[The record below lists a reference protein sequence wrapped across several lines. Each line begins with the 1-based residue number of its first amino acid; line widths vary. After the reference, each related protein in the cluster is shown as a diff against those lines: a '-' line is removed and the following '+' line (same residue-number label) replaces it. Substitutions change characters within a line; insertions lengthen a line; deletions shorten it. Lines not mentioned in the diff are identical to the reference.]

1 MRICKALRVS
11 LPALFTDTSTNASL
25 SQDCT
30 DINTVP
36 TQGDDVKTFTDKVEH
51 LINIRNTLVEAANEF
66 EEHLEEAVTLRL
78 SCIKRE
84 LYDLTKLTAIKLT
97 AKDSEGSTKT
107 SSISEDL
114 TTQLETQQ
122 QFIHEFMDITTNINL
137 DAQSEK
143 MKILKNQEMMV
154 HKILEDNKEK
164 LHFVCQEH
172 MEDMKNVS
180 SLSDAIKY
188 SSELMLSL
196 EKTLSDEV
204 SWVEQQYKE
213 LLEQYNYEQTLHTQS
228 RSLTLEELKNRLIV
242 LLRGTATQTE
252 LDDLKS
258 HQKCELMKLQ
268 EEHGAEVQRLE
279 RQLAVRD
286 QETLMALDDEVEQL
300 RAQIDHDLNVRSCI
314 SNSLCS
320 ELENIKIQVTQ
331 LEDANDE
338 LHKIID
344 PATDVNSVLFQRH
357 LQSLYSDRDWYK
369 KTVGLLSHVTLQLL
383 HYYSVAESYTNKP
396 QDHKVINEIIEDQ
409 SAMHQP
415 ELFSGRVLDLS
426 FLSDSM
432 PDDSYTSQLNMFAE
446 DTALSTGLISKTIY
460 TDQGDE
466 PELVSNSGSVLDST
480 AMSEG
485 MLDDVDKD
493 EQVRSILTKSYPQ
506 LMSILKGRWDRVV
519 VENLEKEVQE
529 LTISLQASAGMLK
542 IFLHSVSSEN
552 QDLSSHT
559 IREVTQD
566 DSVKETVSDLSQHHL
581 SETIEAL
588 SKTPGDEVQPNKSIR
603 ESESSCSTVSL
614 KIHNVRKKFM
624 KNLKDTEVDLP
635 LKEDALDVTSQ
646 SSQSELFKELTQLDL
661 VNLSESLTILL
672 SQDESFINFTKL
684 KHQELIDEEKLKEV
698 LKQLCQNVQFTA
710 CLQMKLHH
718 VEGLLK
724 GLEEEKKTLEDENCR
739 LNHYSKNLAM
749 ELQVVKDQIE
759 ELEAVQQD
767 QEGGTACTQY
777 AAKMEASKDIKERV
791 RATLSAKNKSLMDH
805 TELVARVGD
814 LEGILETLVR
824 ENDATVEALKSRVSD
839 LSQQLE
845 VADRQLRSSRQFLEE
860 HASERDQEMEDL
872 MHTKD
877 KLASQLREKDA
888 LLVQHAN
895 LEKEIWDLREIIQSL
910 EAQVDGK
917 CVEESNLNTQ
927 VETLTAA
934 LSLAH
939 QDSQDLTSK
948 LEALQCG
955 GSIQGGGHSRE
966 QLPTQGPRTVEPEE
980 EENDAQLTG
989 TSLFMELRDEY
1000 RQGTRNVSGQTLLQ
1014 IIEETVERTTSGL
1027 EALQLSVSSASQ
1039 SAEDLSIQD
1048 HLDVPSLQERENNR
1062 ALSPASVDRRLED
1075 KLLTLERTTEA
1086 AVKRTRDLE
1095 MTLKNLRVDHEEV
1108 TAERDVLQEHSKEQ
1122 LVQISS
1128 LEARLDEIRRSEH
1141 PMTAEL
1147 RQRLNFVQEN
1157 LEKKRNEITKKGR
1170 EIEELKH
1177 NLTSTRGKLMSR
1189 EEELERMQCVSQPH
1203 SLPLSTA
1210 DQLLT
1215 KQRHL
1220 EDELAT
1226 KYIIIEKL
1234 KKELVDASKSDTIPP
1249 LLAQSL
1255 IEDKN
1260 AEISELYQQLRNM
1273 KSRVHEV
1280 VTFIANGTSL
1290 AECKNM
1296 LQKIIGDDKFSPRL
1310 SDAEAPEVLRKTLVQ
1325 DSDLTSYSSLTSH
1338 VISSLK
1344 EGPCPFIISNSKSE
1358 DGVSFITQPS
1368 SGNLTLMSLQHEAP
1382 HEISKTSSSHTS
1394 MTFKIPPLH
1403 KDDRLETSSP
1413 SVGGAGTSADEE
1425 IKEMVEEEKAAPHTS
1440 PFEEGIPFT
1449 KEEYESLCSASGEVT
1464 VLRAQIELM
1473 QKEIDNLNKYQA
1485 KLEEDY
1491 KVAQEMLE
1499 AREEEITQL
1508 SEEIEDTGSLPLPS
1522 QTLHMQDMC
1531 FRLEEQVV
1539 ELQERFNEAAAM
1551 NREYEEEIEKLNLR
1565 TSQYEQEIK
1574 ELQEGIELLRK
1585 EDKQKEVL
1593 LLEKETSLQET
1604 RREID
1609 KNVDQHKQKQME
1621 LCREMKVLHEQMEQ
1635 LKQQHEEQSAALQR
1649 KTEEVAQLSAQLD
1662 LVHSEMKERLSHT
1675 NKEMAQLEEQY
1686 QQEISDMKEEQIL
1699 REKQLCSDY
1708 EERMA
1713 AQVSDLSVKL
1723 GRDKEEAVARQQRFY
1738 KSALHEANREKE
1750 RVQMEL
1756 QEQRRAVDFHNR
1768 SQQTSHLFDSV
1779 DALNAG
1785 VKLELDK
1792 SGQLDNSL
1800 VSFVKHGHTRGDPGD
1815 LSTRASSAV
1824 SDISDGDGPSDIA
1837 VKVQRLMNKVDK
1849 EGIEMLTLIELM
1861 FLQKHQT
1868 HLDNSQRTLISQS
1881 GFIATGSTESSI
1893 ADIQERSAQSVQ
1905 GKTEDGVTVGERTQ
1919 LLRHMAALEEELSK
1933 KDQEIKRKVNLL
1945 EFRLEQEKKLGIEW
1959 KLSFES
1965 EKKRARELIEQLR
1978 EEKLASAD
1986 RVSELKI
1993 LRSQFFVQRL
2003 ELQKIQG
2010 ESSSVNETLETNE
2023 KEVEMLKDALQA
2035 ERNNFSRVSKALN
2048 QQRHLAAV
2056 TRSQQDGVIKD
2067 LRCTLDSERERIMD
2081 LYTQLA
2087 ELTNQQANKQ
2097 CDRRGIITRRM
2108 ESERITSGVK
2118 ETTTAITP
2126 TVEDLQM
2133 QLAVEK
2139 ERFTELQRSYERER
2153 RKVVTQ
2159 NEQAHAERA
2168 CAKVELME
2176 EQGKCAE
2183 LTKTIRN
2190 MEMEKDTLLRQM
2202 SQNRER
2208 LQHQESRIREMEAE
2222 IRKLEGDLRAQADGH
2237 QAASHRVREEDA
2249 QLHINY
2255 TRSLNKL
2262 GEAEAELCTLRHK
2275 LRTVTKDLELSK
2287 EKEEQL
2293 QQELTTEKMAI
2304 NRLGLP
2310 ALARINN
2317 LDEYFELQL
2326 KENLELCKSV
2336 LRLTDDRQAMR
2347 QKIDTLENTV
2357 TDLTEQL
2364 IKTKA
2369 AASNH
2374 VDFEKMLQMERS
2386 AWEKERTSLQNIISR
2401 KDIEMTRL
2409 QIEAGSRNTLQN
2421 VNNAQLDDERV
2432 QYMYG
2437 KYVRSEH
2444 WRKALIWQKRY
2455 LLVVIKGYRD
2465 DEQATL
2471 SRLRNM
2477 ASQVHGAVRNEAVE
2491 AADNAVHPKHRF
2503 RVGALAMVAICR
2515 MKNMVIKHQR
2525 RKRLGSQIL
2534 LPYPHTALTIPST
2547 PDASESSRPGSANQG
2562 VLGGGMSYVTLQTPP
2577 TKGPS
2582 NNIWPRPSSSR
2593 RNLFLEEES
2602 PRLNEYIERLDNIHS
2617 ALGLNPKNI

>member
-1 MRICKALRVS
+1 NVS
-11 LPALFTDTSTNASL
+11 GQYLEDVKSL
-25 SQDCT
+25 LIELDEDMQSSPNCT

-286 QETLMALDDEVEQL
+286 QETL
-300 RAQIDHDLNVRSCI
+300 
-314 SNSLCS
+314 
-320 ELENIKIQVTQ
+320 

-767 QEGGTACTQY
+767 QEGGTAL
-777 AAKMEASKDIKERV
+777 

-814 LEGILETLVR
+814 LEGILETL
-824 ENDATVEALKSRVSD
+824 
-839 LSQQLE
+839 LE

-895 LEKEIWDLREIIQSL
+895 LEKEVENLERQLREKSQELQDALASKEEIQVEHKAAVDKIWDLREIIQSL

-1338 VISSLK
+1338 V
-1344 EGPCPFIISNSKSE
+1344 
-1358 DGVSFITQPS
+1358 PS

-1394 MTFKIPPLH
+1394 MTFK
-1403 KDDRLETSSP
+1403 
-1413 SVGGAGTSADEE
+1413 E

-1756 QEQRRAVDFHNR
+1756 QEQP
-1768 SQQTSHLFDSV
+1768 HLFDSV

-1919 LLRHMAALEEELSK
+1919 LLRHMAALEEEL
-1933 KDQEIKRKVNLL
+1933 INLL

-2491 AADNAVHPKHRF
+2491 AADNAGWSFGNGCNLSNEEYGYKASAEKTTWVTDSPP
-2503 RVGALAMVAICR
+2503 I
-2515 MKNMVIKHQR
+2515 
-2525 RKRLGSQIL
+2525 
-2534 LPYPHTALTIPST
+2534 ST
-2547 PDASESSRPGSANQG
+2547 HSLNHSLYS
-2562 VLGGGMSYVTLQTPP
+2562 
-2577 TKGPS
+2577 
-2582 NNIWPRPSSSR
+2582 